1 MKVLLYEQN
10 AKMQKRS
17 GIGRALRHQKKA
29 LELNG
34 IDSTFNTRDKYDFV
48 HINSSFAHTYR
59 FVRKLQ
65 KRNVPVVI
73 HGHSTYEDFRES
85 FRLWRFIEPW
95 FDRNLTRLYGIAD
108 YIITPTP
115 YSKNLIENYSCTK
128 CPVEAISNGI
138 NLDDYTPSEE
148 KVRKYKEFF
157 NIQNNEKVVIGIGLL
172 FKRKGLHDFIEVA
185 KKMPNIKFIWFGSL
199 QKILCTREINKAIRN
214 KPSNVIMPGYIDGDV
229 IKGALQGADLFF
241 FPSYEETEGIV
252 VLEALASKIPL
263 LIRDIPVYEDWL
275 EDCRDCYKAKNN
287 EEFVDKINFILSNDN
302 SYIIE
307 NGYKIAQKRDVKLIG
322 EQLISVY
329 KKVIDIT
336 ERKRNYGKKNI

>member
-29 LELNG
+29 LEING
-34 IDSTFNTRDKYDFV
+34 IESTFNPKEKYDFV
-48 HINSSFAHTYR
+48 HVNSSFAHTYR
-59 FVRKLQ
+59 FVKRLQ
-65 KRNVPVVI
+65 KKKIPVVV

-85 FRLWRFIEPW
+85 FRMWKVIEPW

-115 YSKNLIENYSCTK
+115 YSKKLIENYSCTK

-138 NLDDYTPSEE
+138 MLEDYAPDEE
-148 KVRKYKEFF
+148 KVRKYKEYF
-157 NIQNNEKVVIGIGLL
+157 NIQEEDKVVIGIGLL

-185 KKMPNIKFIWFGSL
+185 RRLPHIKFIWFGSL
-199 QKILCTREINKAIRN
+199 QKILCTRDINKAIKN
-214 KPSNVIMPGYIDGDV
+214 KPENVIMPGYIDGDL

-252 VLEALASKIPL
+252 VLEALASRIPL

-275 EDCRDCYKAKNN
+275 TNNLDCYKGKNN
-287 EEFVDKINFILSNDN
+287 EEFTTLIEKILNSDNFN
-302 SYIIE
+302 IIE
-307 NGYKIAQKRDVKLIG
+307 NGYKIVQKRDINIVGK
-322 EQLISVY
+322 QLIEAY
-329 KKVIDIT
+329 KKVIEIT
-336 ERKRNYGKKNI
+336 ERKQ

>member
-29 LELNG
+29 LEING
-34 IDSTFNTRDKYDFV
+34 IESTFNPKEKYDFV
-48 HINSSFAHTYR
+48 HVNSSFAHTYR
-59 FVRKLQ
+59 FVKRLQ
-65 KRNVPVVI
+65 KKKIPVVV

-85 FRLWRFIEPW
+85 FRMWKVIEPW

-115 YSKNLIENYSCTK
+115 YSKKLIENYSCTK

-138 NLDDYTPSEE
+138 MLEDYAPDEE
-148 KVRKYKEFF
+148 KVRKYKEYF
-157 NIQNNEKVVIGIGLL
+157 NIQEEDKVVIGIGLL

-185 KKMPNIKFIWFGSL
+185 RRLPHIKFIWFGSL
-199 QKILCTREINKAIRN
+199 QKILCTRDINKAIKN
-214 KPSNVIMPGYIDGDV
+214 KPENVIMPGYIDGDL

-252 VLEALASKIPL
+252 VLEALASRIPL

-275 EDCRDCYKAKNN
+275 TNNLDCYKGKNN
-287 EEFVDKINFILSNDN
+287 EEFTTLIEKILNSDNFN
-302 SYIIE
+302 IIE
-307 NGYKIAQKRDVKLIG
+307 NGYKIVQKRDINIVGK
-322 EQLISVY
+322 QLIEAY
-329 KKVIDIT
+329 KKVIEIT
-336 ERKRNYGKKNI
+336 ERKQYLW

>member
-34 IDSTFNTRDKYDFV
+34 VKTTFSCKEKYDFV

-59 FVRKLQ
+59 FVKKL
-65 KRNVPVVI
+65 KKKGIPLVI

-85 FRLWRFIEPW
+85 FRLWKLIEPW

-108 YIITPTP
+108 YIITPTF
-115 YSKNLIENYSCTK
+115 YSKKLIENYPCVN

-138 NLDDYTPSEE
+138 IMDNYKFDKE
-148 KVRKYKEFF
+148 KVRKYKDYFSIKD
-157 NIQNNEKVVIGIGLL
+157 NQKVVIGIGLL

-185 KKMPNIKFIWFGSL
+185 KKMPEITFIWFGALS
-199 QKILCTREINKAIRN
+199 KILCTHDINKAIRN
-214 KPSNVIMPGYIDGDV
+214 KPKNVIMPGYIDGDV
-229 IKGALQGADLFF
+229 IQGALQGADLFF

-275 EDCRDCYKAKNN
+275 TNNVDCYKGNNN
-287 EEFVDKINFILSNDN
+287 EEFIALIEKILNKDN
-302 SYIIE
+302 SDIIE
-307 NGYKIAQKRDVKLIG
+307 NGYKIAQKRDIKIIG
-322 EQLISVY
+322 EQLIETY
-329 KKVIDIT
+329 KKVIEIT
-336 ERKRNYGKKNI
+336 ERRK

>member
-10 AKMQKRS
+10 AEMQKRS

-34 IDSTFNTRDKYDFV
+34 IESTFNPKDEYDFV
-48 HINSSFAHTYR
+48 HVNSSFSYTYK
-59 FVRKLQ
+59 FVKKLQ
-65 KRNVPVVI
+65 KKGIPVVV

-85 FRLWRFIEPW
+85 FRLWKLIEPW
-95 FDRNLTRLYGIAD
+95 FDNNLTKLYGIAD

-115 YSKNLIENYSCTK
+115 YSKKLIENYSCTK

-138 NLDDYTPSEE
+138 LLEDYAYDEE
-148 KVRKYKEFF
+148 KIKKYKEFF
-157 NIQNNEKVVIGIGLL
+157 KLKEGEKVVIGIGLL

-185 KKMPNIKFIWFGSL
+185 RKMPNIKFIWFGSL
-199 QKILCTREINKAIRN
+199 QKILCTREINRAIRN

-252 VLEALASKIPL
+252 VLEALASRIPL
-263 LIRDIPVYEDWL
+263 LVRDIPVYQDWL
-275 EDCRDCYKAKNN
+275 IDTENCYKASNN
-287 EEFVDKINFILSNDN
+287 EQFIEKIKMILEKDN
-302 SYIIE
+302 SHIIE
-307 NGYKIAQKRDVKLIG
+307 NGYKIAKKRDIRLIG
-322 EQLISVY
+322 EQLIEAY
-329 KKVIDIT
+329 KRVIEIT
-336 ERKRNYGKKNI
+336 KNKN

>member
-29 LELNG
+29 LEMNG
-34 IDSTFNTRDKYDFV
+34 IETTFSPNDKYDFV
-48 HINSSFAHTYR
+48 HVNSSFAHTYR
-59 FVRKLQ
+59 FVKKLQ
-65 KRNVPVVI
+65 KQGIPVVV

-85 FRLWRFIEPW
+85 FRLWKFIEPW

-115 YSKNLIENYSCTK
+115 YSKKLIENYKCTK

-138 NLDDYTPSEE
+138 VLEDYAYNEE
-148 KVRKYKEFF
+148 KIRKYKEFF
-157 NIQNNEKVVIGIGLL
+157 NIKEGDKVVIGIGLL

-185 KKMPNIKFIWFGSL
+185 RSLPDVKFIWFGSL
-199 QKILCTREINKAIRN
+199 QKILCTSEINRAIRK

-229 IKGALQGADLFF
+229 IKGALQGADLFV

-252 VLEALASKIPL
+252 VLEALASSTPIL
-263 LIRDIPVYEDWL
+263 LRDIPVYADWL
-275 EDCRDCYKAKNN
+275 VDGESCYKATTN
-287 EEFVDKINFILSNDN
+287 EEFVEKIKYILEADN
-302 SYIIE
+302 SQIIK
-307 NGYKIAQKRDVKLIG
+307 NGYEIVKKRDIQTVGK
-322 EQLISVY
+322 QLLEAY
-329 KKVIDIT
+329 DRVIEIT
-336 ERKRNYGKKNI
+336 KNKSK

>member
-29 LELNG
+29 LEING
-34 IDSTFNTRDKYDFV
+34 IESTFNPKEKYDFV
-48 HINSSFAHTYR
+48 HVNSSFAHTYR
-59 FVRKLQ
+59 FVKRLQ
-65 KRNVPVVI
+65 KKKIPVVV

-85 FRLWRFIEPW
+85 FRMWKVIEPW

-115 YSKNLIENYSCTK
+115 YSKKLIENYSCTK

-138 NLDDYTPSEE
+138 MLEDYAPDEE
-148 KVRKYKEFF
+148 KVRKYKQYF
-157 NIQNNEKVVIGIGLL
+157 NIQEEDKVVIGIGLL

-185 KKMPNIKFIWFGSL
+185 RRLPHIKFIWFGSL
-199 QKILCTREINKAIRN
+199 QKILCTRDINKAIKN
-214 KPSNVIMPGYIDGDV
+214 KPENVIMPGYIDGDV

-252 VLEALASKIPL
+252 VLEALASRIPL

-275 EDCRDCYKAKNN
+275 ENERDCYKGNNN
-287 EEFVDKINFILSNDN
+287 EEFVKLIDNILKTDN
-302 SYIIE
+302 SHIIE
-307 NGYKIAQKRDVKLIG
+307 NGYKIAQKRDIKMVG
-322 EQLISVY
+322 EQLINAY
-329 KKVIDIT
+329 NKVIDIT
-336 ERKRNYGKKNI
+336 ERK

>member
-10 AKMQKRS
+10 AEMQKRS

-34 IDSTFNTRDKYDFV
+34 IESTFSPKEKYDFV
-48 HINSSFAHTYR
+48 HVNSSFAHTYR
-59 FVRKLQ
+59 FVKKL
-65 KRNVPVVI
+65 KKKGVPVVI

-85 FRLWRFIEPW
+85 FRLWKIIEPW
-95 FDRNLTRLYGIAD
+95 FDHNLTRLYGIAD

-115 YSKNLIENYSCTK
+115 YSKKFIENYSCTK

-138 NLDDYTPSEE
+138 IMENYEYNEE
-148 KVRKYKEFF
+148 KVKKYKEFF
-157 NIQNNEKVVIGIGLL
+157 KIKDDQKVVIGIGLL

-185 KKMPNIKFIWFGSL
+185 RKMPHITFIWFGSL
-199 QKILCTREINKAIRN
+199 SKILCTREINKAIKN

-229 IKGALQGADLFF
+229 IQGALQGADLFF

-252 VLEALASKIPL
+252 VLEALASKTPL

-275 EDCRDCYKAKNN
+275 TNNVDCYKGKNN
-287 EEFVDKINFILSNDN
+287 EEFVELINKILNTDN
-302 SYIIE
+302 SNIIE
-307 NGYKIAQKRDVKLIG
+307 NGYKIAKKRDIKIVG
-322 EQLISVY
+322 EQLIEAY
-329 KKVIDIT
+329 KKAIELA
-336 ERKRNYGKKNI
+336 ERRK

>member
-29 LELNG
+29 LEING
-34 IDSTFNTRDKYDFV
+34 IESTFNPKEEYDFV
-48 HINSSFAHTYR
+48 HVNSSFAYTYR
-59 FVRKLQ
+59 FVKRLQ
-65 KRNVPVVI
+65 KKKIPVVV

-85 FRLWRFIEPW
+85 FRMWKVIEPW

-115 YSKNLIENYSCTK
+115 YSKKLIENYSCTK

-138 NLDDYTPSEE
+138 MLEDYAPSVE
-148 KVRKYKEFF
+148 KVRKYKQYF
-157 NIQNNEKVVIGIGLL
+157 NIQEEDKVVIGIGLL

-185 KKMPNIKFIWFGSL
+185 RKLPHVKFIWFGSL
-199 QKILCTREINKAIRN
+199 QKILRTKEINKAIKN
-214 KPSNVIMPGYIDGDV
+214 KPDNVIMPGYIDGDV
-229 IKGALQGADLFF
+229 IKGALQGANLFF

-252 VLEALASKIPL
+252 VLEALASRIPL

-275 EDCRDCYKAKNN
+275 ENERDCYKGNNN
-287 EEFVDKINFILSNDN
+287 EEFVKLIDKILKTDN
-302 SYIIE
+302 SHIIE
-307 NGYKIAQKRDVKLIG
+307 NGYKIAQKRDINIVGK
-322 EQLISVY
+322 QLIEAY
-329 KKVIDIT
+329 KKVIEIT
-336 ERKRNYGKKNI
+336 ERKQ